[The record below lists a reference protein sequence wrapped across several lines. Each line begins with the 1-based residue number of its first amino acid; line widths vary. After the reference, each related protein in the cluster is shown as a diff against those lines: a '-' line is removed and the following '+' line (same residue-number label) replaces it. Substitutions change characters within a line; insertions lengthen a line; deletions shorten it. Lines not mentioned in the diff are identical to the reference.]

1 MRYRDNN
8 NGSAP
13 AGGLYRA
20 LWGFTA
26 TGPRAR
32 VGATCGLYHYSLY
45 GVRMNIITDKLNTL
59 KAVLELIDELDNQ
72 KDFIGKSDV
81 DGKLR
86 WTAKNIA
93 DKIYELSYQAA

>member
-1 MRYRDNN
+1 MPYGVSRRR
-8 NGSAP
+8 
-13 AGGLYRA
+13 GL
-20 LWGFTA
+20 
-26 TGPRAR
+26 AR
-32 VGATCGLYHYSLY
+32 ATCVLYHYSLY

-93 DKIYELSYQAA
+93 DTIYELSYQAA